1 MRSFRFGLPAL
12 QRGYTQTSFSDGVFP
27 KLVTQGCARIQPEL
41 SICWFAIAPPASVCD
56 TRGAMKGN
64 PKVIAE
70 LNKALREELTAI
82 NQYFLHAEMC
92 ENWGYHKLSDFI
104 KKQSIGEMKHAEVLI
119 ERILFLDGSP
129 SMQPLQLTVGG
140 SVKAMIESDLALEIG
155 AVKQYNDAV
164 AIATKEGDNGSRD
177 LLVILLKDEEE
188 HVDFLEAQMHLI
200 KEIGYERYLS
210 QQMGENEEE

>member
-1 MRSFRFGLPAL
+1 MAGATLGRPFG
-12 QRGYTQTSFSDGVFP
+12 RRVCE
-27 KLVTQGCARIQPEL
+27 LVTQCWARIQPEL
-41 SICWFAIAPPASVCD
+41 PICWFAIAPPASVCD

-64 PKVIAE
+64 PKVLAE

-129 SMQPLQLTVGG
+129 SMQPLQHTVGG
-140 SVKAMIESDLALEIG
+140 SVKAMIESDLTLEIG

-177 LLVILLKDEEE
+177 LLVTLLKDGGG
-188 HVDFLEAQMHLI
+188 HVECL
-200 KEIGYERYLS
+200 
-210 QQMGENEEE
+210 